1 MEEKERGEADHV
13 AERRRTNLDIATEV
27 KVVQG
32 IGDEAMIAVDQEIDV
47 EEVEAVAG
55 TEAEVN
61 LHIEEGGR
69 VEVNLGKR

>member
-13 AERRRTNLDIATEV
+13 AERRRTNPDIATEV

-32 IGDEAMIAVDQEIDV
+32 IGDEAMIEVDQEIDV
-47 EEVEAVAG
+47 EEVEAVVG

-61 LHIEEGGR
+61 LHTEEGGR